1 MFIVS
6 DAGPKGQSDTGD
18 VKGRRVYFHI
28 WRQRPRET
36 FMANLLHSLQNMFLV
51 SDGDNHCIKAFDQ
64 SGTFL
69 YKFGKEGNQDGQ
81 FDMPFGLLVDS
92 SCNLLVCDLG
102 NDRVRQFALDGRFT
116 GKNITHLSR
125 PMAIT
130 NAPDGCI
137 LVSSD
142 Y

>member
-1 MFIVS
+1 MQGQKANRIQVMSKEGESIFTFG
-6 DAGPKGQSDTGD
+6 DKGPEK
-18 VKGRRVYFHI
+18 
-28 WRQRPRET
+28 
-36 FMANLLHSLQNMFLV
+36 LLWPTCCIPYKNMFLV

>member
-1 MFIVS
+1 MQGQKANRIQVMSKEGESIFTFG
-6 DAGPKGQSDTGD
+6 DKGPEK
-18 VKGRRVYFHI
+18 
-28 WRQRPRET
+28 
-36 FMANLLHSLQNMFLV
+36 LLWPTCCILYQNRFLV
-51 SDGDNHCIKAFDQ
+51 SDTGNHCIKAFDQ